1 MSVPGTPQPPT
12 PAYVGASWAAL
23 FIGLVSYAVGLWNAS
38 MMLNEKGYYLTVLL
52 FGLFGVISL
61 QKSVRDRT
69 EDIPVTPLYYGL
81 CWVAVIASLVLLSVG
96 LWNADLLLSEKGFY
110 GIAFTMA
117 LFGAITVQKNVR
129 DGAPLGTDLSFL
141 DGDGD
146 TAGGAFRAFRKA

>member
-1 MSVPGTPQPPT
+1 MSTPAPPRPPT
-12 PAYVGASWAAL
+12 PAYAAASWAAL
-23 FIGLVSYAVGLWNAS
+23 LIGLVSYAVGLWNAT

-61 QKSVRDRT
+61 QKSVRDRA
-69 EDIPVTPLYYGL
+69 EDIPVTSLYYGL
-81 CWVAVIASLVLLSVG
+81 CWVAVAASLVLLSVG

-141 DGDGD
+141 DGDGEK
-146 TAGGAFRAFRKA
+146 TGGPFRAFREA